1 MEAPAAQGEL
11 LREFTKREKDFM
23 LLALDEGRKA
33 LKEGEVPVGCVI
45 VHRRRRADAGG
56 GAGEDS
62 RVDTGDDGNDDVV
75 IATGYNKTNERR
87 DATLHAEVV
96 AIGKIMDQLR
106 QSADQDP
113 RPLRTRWTELFAES
127 ELFVTC
133 EPCIMCA
140 GALLHAGIGKVYF
153 GCSNERF
160 GGCGSVLRLHDQS
173 FPGLAGYPCVS
184 GLFVEEAIQ
193 LLKQFYLDGNP
204 NAPNPKRP
212 LATASSGEEEPSSVQ
227 PAPQ

>member
-1 MEAPAAQGEL
+1 MRVRCAA
-11 LREFTKREKDFM
+11 
-23 LLALDEGRKA
+23 
-33 LKEGEVPVGCVI
+33 
-45 VHRRRRADAGG
+45 
-56 GAGEDS
+56 
-62 RVDTGDDGNDDVV
+62 
-75 IATGYNKTNERR
+75 
-87 DATLHAEVV
+87 
-96 AIGKIMDQLR
+96 
-106 QSADQDP
+106 
-113 RPLRTRWTELFAES
+113 ELFAES

-204 NAPNPKRP
+204 NGIKTNTPRRTPA
-212 LATASSGEEEPSSVQ
+212 LVLTAHAHAHDTRHTHDTQPPTPSDH
-227 PAPQ
+227 